1 MATMPTPPDDPARSG
16 LNRRSVL
23 RGGSLAAGVA
33 GAAAL
38 SSALPAS
45 ALADSVGQGGVAAAG
60 TRAGAAPVV
69 QGTSVNYAPALLGTD
84 QPRPVLHWWL
94 RQLGTPPDGYQVQVA
109 SSAALLLRGNADVWD
124 SGIVGGAAALDVRY
138 GGPKL
143 LPRKRYHWRVRARS
157 AGRLGPWS
165 SASWFET
172 GLLDEGWAGAQWI
185 GNEPAPAE
193 DRNLDGANWIWTPGS
208 TANGGPSG
216 TYHLRGSLTLPA
228 GTTVTSAY
236 LVLTADDY
244 YTAYLN
250 GQPILSSPDVTDGW
264 RTAETV
270 DLTEQARAAVGASL
284 TVAAEVTNG
293 TGPSINP
300 GGLLGKLVVRTATG
314 QLLLVTDAGWRI
326 TQNAPSGWQQPGFDD
341 SAWDAAQP
349 LAPYGQGPW
358 GSSVRIEVPT
368 RPAPLLRKSF
378 QTTAGKRIAAARLY
392 LAAGGYAVCW
402 INGKRVGDHVLD
414 PGFTAYQRTVQYV
427 VHDVT
432 GLVSAGSNSIGAELG
447 RGFYGLV
454 TPPNAWNW
462 DSAVWHGE
470 PRLLARLEI
479 SYTDGSGT
487 SIVSDPSWRISD
499 GPVVF
504 ESMYAGETYDARL
517 RPDGWQHNEFDDS
530 DWSAATVLDAPAGTL
545 VAQECEPIRVVETL
559 PPQTIR
565 SPRAGVWVVDFG
577 RTVAGWTRLRM
588 TLPRGTEVSVV
599 HGETLAADGTVQARN
614 GNAAGRCQQSSYL
627 AAGTG
632 QVEEWEPQF
641 TYYGFRYAQLTGLPA
656 GLTPTEQNIQLRVV
670 YSDIDDAGTFST
682 DDALYQRFEAM
693 MRRTIHNNLHALP
706 TDTPM
711 YEKNGWTGDAQV
723 GVPTMA
729 QQLAMPRLLGK
740 WLRDLADSQ
749 VDSGQLPVI
758 VPSGGWGYRELAPAP
773 EWTTVYP
780 FLLREMHRWY
790 GDTALLAE
798 HLPVVTRYLDWELG
812 RLQDGLAV
820 TALGDYLSPGT
831 GGNPPEDTRLTATAY
846 LIRAL
851 RSTAESAEITGAD
864 GAAALAARY
873 RAAAEALRGRLNEE
887 FLDRT
892 AGHYRTSKDP
902 GYRQTNNVIPMAFD
916 LVPDEFVTPVF
927 ESLVADI
934 SARGNHLNTGCLGTS
949 ELLPLLTRY
958 GRADLAAAVARQRS
972 YPSWGYWVDNGADT
986 MWEFWQ
992 LPGRS
997 RDHYFQGT
1005 VVQWLLQ
1012 NVAGLRPLADGWR
1025 RFLVRPDARV
1035 GLGNAQHALTTVRG
1049 EVAAGWQQQGARL
1062 TLRVTV
1068 PLGCTAEVHVPARA
1082 AGDVQAVS
1090 ELPATSSEPVL
1101 LDGFVRITVG
1111 GGRWTFTSRS
1121 AE

>member
-1 MATMPTPPDDPARSG
+1 MATMPTPSDQPGRSG
-16 LNRRSVL
+16 LNRRTVI
-23 RGGSLAAGVA
+23 RGGSLAVGMA

-38 SSALPAS
+38 SSALPGQAS
-45 ALADSVGQGGVAAAG
+45 ARSASAG
-60 TRAGAAPVV
+60 TALAAPAASGAAPVV
-69 QGTSVNYAPALLGTD
+69 QGTSVNYAPQLLGTD
-84 QPRPVLHWWL
+84 TRRPLLHWWL
-94 RQLGTPPDGYQVQVA
+94 RQLGTEPDGYQVQVA
-109 SSAALLLRGNADVWD
+109 SAAALLLRGNADVWD
-124 SGIVGGAAALDVRY
+124 SGLVSGDALDVRY
-138 GGPKL
+138 GGPEL
-143 LPRKRYHWRVRARS
+143 LPRKRYHWRVRAR
-157 AGRLGPWS
+157 ANGRVGPWS

-172 GLLDEGWAGAQWI
+172 GLLDDGWAGAQWI
-185 GNEPAPAE
+185 GNQPLTTD
-193 DRNLDGANWIWTPGS
+193 DRTLDGANWIWTPGS

-216 TYHLRGSLTLPA
+216 TYQLRGTLAVPA
-228 GTTVTSAY
+228 GTTVSSAY

-250 GQPILSSPDVTDGW
+250 GERILSSPKVTDGW

-270 DLTEQARAAVGASL
+270 DVTEQARAAVGGSL

-293 TGPSINP
+293 TGASINP
-300 GGLLGKLVVRTATG
+300 GGLLGKLVIRTADG
-314 QLLLVTDAGWRI
+314 ELQLRTDGTWRI
-326 TQNAPSGWQQPGFDD
+326 TQNAPTGWQQPGFDD
-341 SAWDAAQP
+341 AGWAAAQP

-358 GSSVRIEVPT
+358 GSSVRIELPAK
-368 RPAPLLRKSF
+368 PAPLLRKNF
-378 QTTAGKRIAAARLY
+378 TTSAGKQVSAARLY

-414 PGFTAYQRTVQYV
+414 PGFTAYNQTVQYV

-432 GLVSAGSNSIGAELG
+432 ALISAGTNSIGAEVG
-447 RGFYGLV
+447 RGFFGLV

-462 DSAVWHGE
+462 DRAVWHGE
-470 PRLLARLEI
+470 PRLLARLVIE
-479 SYTDGSGT
+479 YRDGSST
-487 SIVSDPSWRISD
+487 SVVTDPTWRISD

-504 ESMYAGETYDARL
+504 ESMYAGETFDARL
-517 RPDGWQHNEFDDS
+517 QPKGWRDKAFDDA
-530 DWSAATVLDAPAGTL
+530 DWSNATALDPPAGAL
-545 VAQECEPIRVVETL
+545 VAQECQPIRVIETV
-559 PPQTIR
+559 PPQAIR
-565 SPRAGVWVVDFG
+565 SPKPGVWVVDFG

-599 HGETLAADGTVQARN
+599 HGETLASDGTVVARN
-614 GNAAGRCQQSSYL
+614 GNAAGRCQQSSFI

-632 QVEEWEPQF
+632 DVEEWEPQF
-641 TYYGFRYAQLTGLPA
+641 TYYGFRYAQLTGLPVGQA
-656 GLTPTEQNIQLRVV
+656 PTAQNIALRVV
-670 YSDIDDAGTFST
+670 YSAIDDAGRFSA
-682 DDALYQRFEAM
+682 DDELYQRLEAM

-723 GVPTMA
+723 GAPTMA
-729 QQLAMPRLLGK
+729 QQLAMPRLFTK
-740 WLRDLADSQ
+740 WLTDLADSQ

-790 GDTALLAE
+790 GDTALLQQ

-812 RLQDGLAV
+812 RLQNGLAV

-846 LIRAL
+846 LNRAL
-851 RSTAESAEITGAD
+851 RYTAESAEIAGLDGAD
-864 GAAALAARY
+864 ALAARY
-873 RAAAEALRGRLNEE
+873 RAAAEALRARLNEE
-887 FLDRT
+887 FLDRA

-902 GYRQTNNVIPMAFD
+902 GYRQTNNVIPLAFD

-934 SARGNHLNTGCLGTS
+934 TARGNHLNTGCLGTS
-949 ELLPLLTRY
+949 ELLPVLTRF

-1012 NVAGLRPLADGWR
+1012 NVAGLRPLDDGWR
-1025 RFLVRPDARV
+1025 RFRVRPDARV
-1035 GLGNAQHALTTVRG
+1035 GLSNAEHSLATVRG
-1049 EVAAGWQQQGARL
+1049 EVAASWRQQGARL

-1068 PLGCTAEVHVPARA
+1068 PLGCTAEVHVPAA
-1082 AGDVQAVS
+1082 ALADVQATS
-1090 ELPATSSEPVL
+1090 ELPATRSAPVL
-1101 LDGFVRITVG
+1101 RGGFVVSTVG
-1111 GGRWTFTSRS
+1111 GGRWTFTSTS
-1121 AE
+1121 AA